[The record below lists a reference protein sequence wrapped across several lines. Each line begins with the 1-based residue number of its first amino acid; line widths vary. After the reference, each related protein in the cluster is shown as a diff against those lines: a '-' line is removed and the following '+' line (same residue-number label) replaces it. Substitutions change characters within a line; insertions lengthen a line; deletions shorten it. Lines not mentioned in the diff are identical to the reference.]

1 MTSMQLLL
9 PRQQPHLL
17 LELHMDDNAEIQA
30 WTSALRS
37 AIAATGNAKSG
48 SVPVNPA
55 GGTNGGAPPRDEQM
69 EAGRG
74 VVMLMAGW

>member
-1 MTSMQLLL
+1 MDGHGQHPQLL

-37 AIAATGNAKSG
+37 AIAATGNAKS
-48 SVPVNPA
+48 VA
-55 GGTNGGAPPRDEQM
+55 GNGGAPPRDEQM
-69 EAGRG
+69 EAGRRA
-74 VVMLMAGW
+74 VMLMVDGNIG